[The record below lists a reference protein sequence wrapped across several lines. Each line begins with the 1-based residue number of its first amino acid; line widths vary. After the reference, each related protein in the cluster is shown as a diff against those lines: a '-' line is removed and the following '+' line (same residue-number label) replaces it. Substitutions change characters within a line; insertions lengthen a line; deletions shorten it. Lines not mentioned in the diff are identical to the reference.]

1 MKYKFI
7 DVERSLYS
15 IRLLCRVLEI
25 SKSGYYKWVG
35 NKRFSKKDEYRA
47 LVDKIE
53 KIHSDSR
60 KTYGSPRV
68 FQKLKKAGEKISKN
82 TVAKLMNENNIM
94 AKTKKKFKLTTDS
107 KHNLNVSP
115 NLLARNFNPE
125 NINEAWCGD
134 ITYIHTNEG
143 WLFLATV
150 IDLYSRKIIGWS
162 MNKRMKKSL
171 VVDAMNMALGQ
182 RKTATG
188 VIFHSDRGSQYC
200 SNEFRKV
207 LKRNSIMQSMSR
219 KGNCWDNAVAE
230 SFFSTLKKDL
240 VFHEEF
246 ETREEAKR
254 KIFEYIEVFYNRE
267 RIHSVLDFKS
277 PIEYELNVA

>member
-15 IRLLCRVLEI
+15 ISLLCRVLEI
-25 SKSGYYKWVG
+25 SKSSYYKWVG
-35 NKRFSKKDEYRA
+35 NNRSSKIDEYEA
-47 LVDKIE
+47 LVSKIE
-53 KIHSDSR
+53 KLHNDSR
-60 KTYGSPRV
+60 NTYGSPRI
-68 FQKLKKAGEKISKN
+68 FQKLKKAGEKVSKN
-82 TVAKLMNENNIM
+82 TVAKLMSKNNIK
-94 AKTKKKFKLTTDS
+94 AKTKKKFKITTDS
-107 KHNLNVSP
+107 KHNLNISP
-115 NLLARNFNPE
+115 NLLARNFSPE
-125 NINEAWCGD
+125 RPNQAWCGD
-134 ITYIHTNEG
+134 ITYISTNEG

-171 VVDAMNMALGQ
+171 VVDAMKMAIGQ
-182 RKTATG
+182 RKIDHNL
-188 VIFHSDRGSQYC
+188 IFHSDRGSQYC
-200 SNEFRKV
+200 SYDFRKI
-207 LKRNSIMQSMSR
+207 LKFNHISQSMSR

-240 VFHEEF
+240 VFHENF
-246 ETREEAKR
+246 ETRNEAKR

>member
-1 MKYKFI
+1 M
-7 DVERSLYS
+7 YS

-25 SKSGYYKWVG
+25 SKSSYYKWVG
-35 NKRFSKKDEYRA
+35 KNRISKKDEYRA
-47 LVDKIE
+47 LLGKIE
-53 KIHSDSR
+53 KIHSGSR
-60 KTYGSPRV
+60 KTYGSPRI
-68 FQKLKKAGEKISKN
+68 FQKLKQAGEKISKN
-82 TVAKLMNENNIM
+82 TVAKLMSENNIL
-94 AKTKKKFKLTTDS
+94 AKTKKKFKVTTDS

-125 NINEAWCGD
+125 TVNQAWCGD

-171 VVDAMNMALGQ
+171 VVDAIDMALRK

-188 VIFHSDRGSQYC
+188 LIFHSDRGSQYC
-200 SNEFRKV
+200 SIEFRKV
-207 LKRNSIMQSMSR
+207 LRKNNINQSMSR

-246 ETREEAKR
+246 ETRNEARR

>member
-1 MKYKFI
+1 VKYKFI
-7 DVERSLYS
+7 DVQRSLYT

-25 SKSGYYKWVG
+25 SKSSYYKWIA
-35 NKRFSKKDEYRA
+35 NNRNSKKDEYRS
-47 LVDKIE
+47 LIDKIN
-53 KIHSDSR
+53 KLHSDSR
-60 KTYGSPRV
+60 KTYGSPRI
-68 FQKLKKAGEKISKN
+68 FQKLKQAGEKVSKN
-82 TVAKLMNENNIM
+82 TVAKLMNENNIQ
-94 AKTKKKFKLTTDS
+94 AKSKKKFKVTTDS
-107 KHNLNVSP
+107 KHSLNISP
-115 NLLARNFNPE
+115 NLLARNFSPE
-125 NINEAWCGD
+125 NINQAWCGD
-134 ITYIHTNEG
+134 ITYIHTGEG

-171 VVDAMNMALGQ
+171 VISAMEMALGQ
-182 RKTATG
+182 RKTEEG
-188 VIFHSDRGSQYC
+188 LIFHSDRGSQYC
-200 SNEFRKV
+200 SFEFRKL
-207 LKRNSIMQSMSR
+207 LKIRNIQQSMSR

-240 VFHEEF
+240 VFHENF
-246 ETREEAKR
+246 ETRAEARR

>member
-7 DVERSLYS
+7 DVQRSLYS
-15 IRLLCRVLEI
+15 IRLLCRVLEV
-25 SKSGYYKWVG
+25 SKSSYYKWIS
-35 NKRFSKKDEYRA
+35 NNRISKKSEYSA

-53 KIHSDSR
+53 LLHNDSR
-60 KTYGSPRV
+60 KTYGSPRI
-68 FQKLKKAGEKISKN
+68 FQKLKQVGVKISKN
-82 TVAKLMNENNIM
+82 TVAKLMNENNIK
-94 AKTKKKFKLTTDS
+94 AKTKKKFKITTDS
-107 KHNLNVSP
+107 KHSLNISP
-115 NLLARNFNPE
+115 NLLARNFRPKNV
-125 NINEAWCGD
+125 NQAWCGD
-134 ITYIHTNEG
+134 ITYIHTSEG

-171 VVDAMNMALGQ
+171 VVDAMEMAFRQ
-182 RKTATG
+182 RKPEDDL
-188 VIFHSDRGSQYC
+188 IFHSDRGSQYC
-200 SNEFRKV
+200 SEDFRKI
-207 LKRNSIMQSMSR
+207 LKRNKIKQSMSR

-240 VFHEEF
+240 IFHEEF
-246 ETREEAKR
+246 KTRDEAKR

>member
-15 IRLLCRVLEI
+15 ISLLCRVLEI
-25 SKSGYYKWVG
+25 SKSSYYKWVG
-35 NKRFSKKDEYRA
+35 NNRNSKTDEYEA
-47 LVDKIE
+47 LVSKIE
-53 KIHSDSR
+53 KLHNDSR
-60 KTYGSPRV
+60 KTYGSPRI
-68 FQKLKKAGEKISKN
+68 FQKLKKAGEKVSKN
-82 TVAKLMNENNIM
+82 TVAKLMSKNNIK
-94 AKTKKKFKLTTDS
+94 AKTKKKFKITTDS
-107 KHNLNVSP
+107 KHNLNISP
-115 NLLARNFNPE
+115 NLLARNFSPE
-125 NINEAWCGD
+125 RPNQAWCGD
-134 ITYIHTNEG
+134 ITYISTNEG

-162 MNKRMKKSL
+162 MNKRMKKSI
-171 VVDAMNMALGQ
+171 VIDAIEMALGQ
-182 RKTATG
+182 RKVTEG
-188 VIFHSDRGSQYC
+188 LIFHSDRGSQYC
-200 SNEFRKV
+200 SGEFRKV
-207 LKRNSIMQSMSR
+207 LQKNNIIQSMSR

-246 ETREEAKR
+246 ETRNEAKR
-254 KIFEYIEVFYNRE
+254 KIFEYIEVFYNKE

>member
-1 MKYKFI
+1 L
-7 DVERSLYS
+7 R
-15 IRLLCRVLEI
+15 
-25 SKSGYYKWVG
+25 
-35 NKRFSKKDEYRA
+35 
-47 LVDKIE
+47 

-68 FQKLKKAGEKISKN
+68 FQKFKKTEEKHQKKQLQNLLTKIISWPRLKRSSR
-82 TVAKLMNENNIM
+82 
-94 AKTKKKFKLTTDS
+94 LTTDS

-115 NLLARNFNPE
+115 KLLARNFNPE
-125 NINEAWCGD
+125 NVNQAWCGD
-134 ITYIHTNEG
+134 ITYIHTNEV

-162 MNKRMKKSL
+162 INKRIKKSI
-171 VVDAMNMALGQ
+171 VVDAMNMALVK
-182 RKTATG
+182 RKTTVG
-188 VIFHSDRGSQYC
+188 LIFHSDRGSQYC
-200 SNEFRKV
+200 SSDIREV
-207 LKRNSIMQSMSR
+207 LKRYGIKQSMSR

-230 SFFSTLKKDL
+230 CFFNTLKKDL
-240 VFHEEF
+240 IFHEEF

-267 RIHSVLDFKS
+267 RIHSVLDSKS

>member
-15 IRLLCRVLEI
+15 ISLLCRVLEI
-25 SKSGYYKWVG
+25 SKSSYYKWID
-35 NKRFSKKDEYRA
+35 NNRKSKKDEYSRII
-47 LVDKIE
+47 DKICQL
-53 KIHSDSR
+53 HSDSR
-60 KTYGSPRV
+60 ETYGSPRI
-68 FQKLKKAGEKISKN
+68 FQKLKQAGEKISKN
-82 TVAKLMNENNIM
+82 TVAKLMSENNIH
-94 AKTKKKFKLTTDS
+94 AKTKKKFKVTTDS
-107 KHNLNVSP
+107 KHDLDVSP
-115 NLLARNFNPE
+115 NLLARNFSPDSANQ
-125 NINEAWCGD
+125 AWCGD
-134 ITYIHTNEG
+134 ITYIHTSEG

-171 VVDAMNMALGQ
+171 VIDAMEMALRQ
-182 RKTATG
+182 RKVMSG
-188 VIFHSDRGSQYC
+188 LIFHSDRGSQYC
-200 SNEFRKV
+200 SREFRKT
-207 LKRNSIMQSMSR
+207 LRLNSMRQSMSR

-246 ETREEAKR
+246 ETRNEAKR

>member
-7 DVERSLYS
+7 DVQRSLYS
-15 IRLLCRVLEI
+15 IGLLCRVLEI
-25 SKSGYYKWVG
+25 SKSSYYKWVG
-35 NKRFSKKDEYRA
+35 NNRSSKKDEYRA
-47 LVDKIE
+47 LVGKIE

-60 KTYGSPRV
+60 KTYGSPRI
-68 FQKLKKAGEKISKN
+68 FQKLKKAGENISKN

-94 AKTKKKFKLTTDS
+94 AKTKKKFKVTTDS

-125 NINEAWCGD
+125 NVNQAWCGD
-134 ITYIHTNEG
+134 ITYINTNEG

-171 VVDAMNMALGQ
+171 VVDAMEMALRQ
-182 RKTATG
+182 RKTAAG
-188 VIFHSDRGSQYC
+188 LIFHSDRGSQYC
-200 SNEFRKV
+200 SNEFRKI
-207 LKRNSIMQSMSR
+207 LRRNNIKQSMSR

-246 ETREEAKR
+246 ETRNEAKR

>member
-35 NKRFSKKDEYRA
+35 NNRFSKKDEYRA

-82 TVAKLMNENNIM
+82 TVAKLMNENNIK

-107 KHNLNVSP
+107 KHKLNVSP

-125 NINEAWCGD
+125 SINEAWCGD

-171 VVDAMNMALGQ
+171 VVDAMKMALGQ
-182 RKTATG
+182 RKTAVG
-188 VIFHSDRGSQYC
+188 LIFHSDRGSQYC
-200 SNEFRKV
+200 SREFRKV
-207 LKRNSIMQSMSR
+207 LKRYGIKQSMSR

-246 ETREEAKR
+246 ETRAEAVR

>member
-7 DVERSLYS
+7 DVQRSLYS

-25 SKSGYYKWVG
+25 SKSSYYKWVD
-35 NKRFSKKDEYRA
+35 NNRISKKDEYPSII
-47 LVDKIE
+47 DKID

-68 FQKLKKAGEKISKN
+68 FQKLKQAGEKISKN
-82 TVAKLMNENNIM
+82 TVAKLMSENNIQ
-94 AKTKKKFKLTTDS
+94 AKTKKKFKITTDS
-107 KHNLNVSP
+107 KHSLSISP
-115 NLLARNFNPE
+115 NLLARNFRPE
-125 NINEAWCGD
+125 RINQAWCGD

-162 MNKRMKKSL
+162 MNNRMKKSL
-171 VVDAMNMALGQ
+171 VVDAMKMALGH
-182 RKTATG
+182 RKAENG
-188 VIFHSDRGSQYC
+188 LIFHSDRGSQYC
-200 SNEFRKV
+200 SDEFRKI
-207 LKRNSIMQSMSR
+207 LKLNNIRQSMSR

-246 ETREEAKR
+246 ETRNEAKR

>member
-1 MKYKFI
+1 VKYKFI